1 MPASQIAACVS
12 GYAARLHAVVGPKHH
27 VVSALGAWLLLALV
41 GPASEGADRA
51 ALTDVLG
58 CDVDDAA
65 QAAANLLTHPHPLVA
80 SAAAVWTSP
89 AAPLPDT
96 FVRWRD
102 ALPGVVT
109 ADDLPSQTELDAWA
123 RDHTF
128 GLIDRFPVTRTDDL
142 YLILATALATKVSWQ
157 VPFDHAP
164 AASLGASSP
173 WAGTLDCVLRTPR
186 ARSGGHAAFITT
198 AAEAGEVIA
207 HIAEAAGGLDVVS
220 VAAMPDVPPGRVL
233 AAAYDIAV
241 RHATAAPIESRDL
254 AGLTPGEHALWTVR
268 EVRAAADSCAAVLPA
283 WSATSRLDLSAP
295 GLGFDAA
302 GHALVR
308 NDDACRRC
316 RRRWRGTRP
325 QGSRRRRPAPCFR
338 ARLRTTPPL
347 IVRSRSGSGIRMPP
361 SRSPRTAAGRGMV
374 SRCSRPGSA
383 NRRAQ
388 PRTTGPAGGYE
399 HPESTVGHSTRPRP
413 RSRRPN
419 TVPRRRRRRGTSTT
433 AKTAEVLL
441 GRNDRP
447 VGEYGRASARVDA

>member
-1 MPASQIAACVS
+1 MTLPASQIAACVS

-308 NDDACRRC
+308 NDDA
-316 RRRWRGTRP
+316 W
-325 QGSRRRRPAPCFR
+325 QALQEAM
-338 ARLRTTPPL
+338 ARYT
-347 IVRSRSGSGIRMPP
+347 
-361 SRSPRTAAGRGMV
+361 
-374 SRCSRPGSA
+374 
-383 NRRAQ
+383 
-388 PRTTGPAGGYE
+388 TTGFEAAAASALLPRSVTHHPATHREVTLRFGHPYATVAVTTNSGGPWHGLPVFSAWVSE
-399 HPESTVGHSTRPRP
+399 PESPAADDGP
-413 RSRRPN
+413 
-419 TVPRRRRRRGTSTT
+419 G
-433 AKTAEVLL
+433 
-441 GRNDRP
+441 GRL
-447 VGEYGRASARVDA
+447 